1 MTKYKQQN
9 LFLFLFSLMSS
20 FFILMICS
28 RSSFLYPMNDWVDS
42 QCFFTVGKAMGNGQ
56 IVYRD
61 IFEQKGI
68 LLYFLHMFA
77 YFMSHTT
84 FIGVFLLEVVAGTF
98 FMFCNIKIVSL
109 YTDVR
114 YAIVVSGL
122 CSVLIYS
129 SRAFCKGD
137 SAEELCLPFLSFAL
151 YCSTKA
157 FHSSKWLA
165 NKELFAIGIVSACVL
180 WIKYTMLGFFIGWII
195 IPVLWLIKE
204 KKWKELAQTFLFI
217 ALGVAVITLPVL
229 LYFALNHSLPYL
241 WEVYFYKNMVS
252 YSNTGENVT
261 FFEKSKIIFD
271 NIYKF
276 TRVSLTDNYKRFTG
290 VFCIGFLGMLFVKGK
305 KQKIS
310 LYILFLTMITFIF
323 GGGNGYVYYSI
334 PLSIFTVFGFIAVY
348 LWIRFLW
355 KKVMKKNTAFFKGKY
370 TVTVAVITALMSVSG
385 AYFLSYNTDF
395 MKTKREDLVQYQFKE
410 IIEKEKNPTL
420 LNVGFLDSGFYTVCD
435 IVPNCRYFC
444 KLNSAYKEV
453 YEGQMKY
460 IEQRKGTFIVAI
472 DTEIDN
478 SAYEQIAERTVFYDE
493 SQKDKIYRLYKRKS
507 I

>member
-261 FFEKSKIIFD
+261 FF
-271 NIYKF
+271 
-276 TRVSLTDNYKRFTG
+276 
-290 VFCIGFLGMLFVKGK
+290 
-305 KQKIS
+305 
-310 LYILFLTMITFIF
+310 
-323 GGGNGYVYYSI
+323 
-334 PLSIFTVFGFIAVY
+334 
-348 LWIRFLW
+348 
-355 KKVMKKNTAFFKGKY
+355 FF
-370 TVTVAVITALMSVSG
+370 
-385 AYFLSYNTDF
+385 F
-395 MKTKREDLVQYQFKE
+395 
-410 IIEKEKNPTL
+410 
-420 LNVGFLDSGFYTVCD
+420 
-435 IVPNCRYFC
+435 
-444 KLNSAYKEV
+444 
-453 YEGQMKY
+453 
-460 IEQRKGTFIVAI
+460 
-472 DTEIDN
+472 
-478 SAYEQIAERTVFYDE
+478 
-493 SQKDKIYRLYKRKS
+493 
-507 I
+507 